1 MINNHR
7 FRSISHQQLS
17 TWASSIAI
25 SVHGAFFLCALLFAP
40 QALSSD
46 ISGFWKHEKEPV
58 WIEIRLEEGVGTVVR
73 NEKFPERLGRKV
85 LKDLRPDTSKQ
96 GSWRGLVYL
105 ERLGKYTDVEI
116 SLSGADR
123 MLFKG
128 QVGFMSRTT
137 EWVRAE
143 KYGK

>member
-1 MINNHR
+1 MINKR
-7 FRSISHQQLS
+7 CFYGISPQELS
-17 TWASSIAI
+17 TRASSMAI
-25 SVHGAFFLCALLFAP
+25 PFQSAFFLCALLFAP
-40 QALSSD
+40 LALSSD

-105 ERLGKYTDVEI
+105 EKLGKYTDVEI

-128 QVGFMSRTT
+128 HVGFMSRTT